1 MKKHSQLKIS
11 LVAVG
16 VGFLFAFLVV
26 IVAGRNPLNLLAA
39 IIKSI
44 SGFNILRP
52 NEPVTLVNTL
62 NWLKYAV
69 PITLTGLSVGFA
81 YRTGLF
87 NIGGE
92 GQILVGGTAAAAVG
106 LLVDLPPIIH
116 PIVCLVAGA
125 LAGAV
130 WGMVP
135 GILKAY
141 RKINEVV
148 ICIMMN
154 YIGLYAIQSI
164 TLSFGFGL

>member
-11 LVAVG
+11 LIAVG
-16 VGFLFAFLVV
+16 VGFLFAFLIV
-26 IVAGRNPLNLLAA
+26 ILAGRNPLNLLAA
-39 IIKSI
+39 IIKSV

-92 GQILVGGTAAAAVG
+92 GQILAGGTAAAIQIRAR
-106 LLVDLPPIIH
+106 
-116 PIVCLVAGA
+116 AGPQRPHRRTGKGRPQTGRRPQPA
-125 LAGAV
+125 DRQTG
-130 WGMVP
+130 
-135 GILKAY
+135 
-141 RKINEVV
+141 
-148 ICIMMN
+148 
-154 YIGLYAIQSI
+154 
-164 TLSFGFGL
+164 TLRLQRR